1 MNEFEAKLLL
11 KRYGIEVPS
20 GALLQ
25 NLKDVD
31 NLNLEYPLV
40 AKVVREDILHKS
52 DVGGVILNI
61 KSKEEL
67 IKAFNTLHNKFSS
80 PVLVEEMLSGGVEV
94 IVGVLND
101 PTFGHA
107 IMFGLGGI
115 FTEVFRDVTF
125 RVIPI
130 NRKDAEMMLSD
141 IKGKKILEGYRG
153 IMVSRERL
161 VDLLLKVSHLIDENP
176 QIEGMD
182 LNPVLAREKDCVVLD
197 AKIIT
202 SDRVK

>member
-11 KRYGIEVPS
+11 KRYGIDVPS

-61 KSKEEL
+61 NRKEEL

-94 IVGVLND
+94 IVGVLKD
-101 PTFGHA
+101 STFGHA

-130 NRKDAEMMLSD
+130 SRKDAEIMLSE

-153 IMVSRERL
+153 IKVSRDNL
-161 VDLLLKVSHLIDENP
+161 VDLLLKVSHLVEENP

-202 SDRVK
+202 GDRVK